1 MKKFTF
7 ENYFREIR
15 SLISSDIDNL
25 KKLRSLTKLFLK
37 CSNKKKKIILI
48 GNGGSASTASHVAVD
63 LSKNANVRAINFNEP
78 DLITCFS
85 NDYGYENYVREAI
98 RIYGDVGDIVVFI
111 SCSGESK
118 NLINAIKFC
127 NKKNYKCVTLT
138 GRKKNNTL
146 MKLNKSGVNLWVNS
160 HSYNIIE
167 TVHMLWLLSIVDKI
181 IGTSI
186 YEPK

>member
-1 MKKFTF
+1 M
-7 ENYFREIR
+7 N
-15 SLISSDIDNL
+15 
-25 KKLRSLTKLFLK
+25 
-37 CSNKKKKIILI
+37 NKKKIKIKNIAVLI
-48 GNGGSASTASHVAVD
+48 ENIEYGGTTTH
-63 LSKNANVRAINFNEP
+63 
-78 DLITCFS
+78 LI
-85 NDYGYENYVREAI
+85 
-98 RIYGDVGDIVVFI
+98 
-111 SCSGESK
+111 
-118 NLINAIKFC
+118 NLINSNKYKSVKFFIITNKNNKGINSILSSC
-127 NKKNYKCVTLT
+127 NKKNYKCITLT